1 MCQISDGSR
10 IYAVDKH
17 CAVVSL
23 SSTIKDQVEDYA
35 IPVFSDAH
43 SVEFPVCKMSDLQPV
58 VYEFQQIFKTT
69 PGKTDA
75 SYHYISTTGP
85 PVRVPP
91 KKDSNLLSGR
101 NFGQLQ
107 SMLNQRIIKQMDGPS
122 CVCTE
127 KIWRN
132 LVVC

>member
-58 VYEFQQIFKTT
+58 VYEFQQIFKTI

-91 KKDSNLLSGR
+91 QEGFQSTIGKK
-101 NFGQLQ
+101 F
-107 SMLNQRIIKQMDGPS
+107 
-122 CVCTE
+122 
-127 KIWRN
+127 
-132 LVVC
+132 

>member
-58 VYEFQQIFKTT
+58 VYEFQQIFKTRLMLPT
-69 PGKTDA
+69 ITSLLQGHLCV
-75 SYHYISTTGP
+75 SP
-85 PVRVPP
+85 PRIPIYYREEI
-91 KKDSNLLSGR
+91 L
-101 NFGQLQ
+101 GQLQ
-107 SMLNQRIIKQMDGPS
+107 SMLNQGIIKQMDGPS

-132 LVVC
+132 PVVC